1 MSTHEHEHH
10 PVEPPVH
17 DDYGP
22 PDPEELA
29 LTTPGTH
36 AENLDQETVS
46 ERGDLV
52 PPETPPAELDEQLTP
67 DSDGPDAGSPGLG
80 RGAEEVP
87 EAVKARTARTTSRP
101 VGRQVGRGVEW
112 VRPTDLMARRGAT
125 VAGRGIH
132 FQTALSQKTR
142 HGITVGARRV
152 GDRAG
157 RLAPLSAFGRGQA
170 QSVPGRSA
178 VGMS

>member
-1 MSTHEHEHH
+1 MSTHEHEHD
-10 PVEPPVH
+10 PVAPPVH

-52 PPETPPAELDEQLTP
+52 PPKAPVEELDEQFAP
-67 DSDGPDAGSPGLG
+67 DVEGPAAGSPGLG
-80 RGAEEVP
+80 EGVDGVP

-112 VRPTDLMARRGAT
+112 VRPTDLMARRGAM

-142 HGITVGARRV
+142 HSISVGARHV
-152 GDRAG
+152 GDRAA
-157 RLAPLSAFGRGQA
+157 RLAPLSAFGRGRA

>member
-1 MSTHEHEHH
+1 MSTHEHEHD
-10 PVEPPVH
+10 PVEPPVL

-22 PDPEELA
+22 PDPEELTLSA
-29 LTTPGTH
+29 H

-52 PPETPPAELDEQLTP
+52 PPETPAEELNEQLAP
-67 DSDGPDAGSPGLG
+67 DIDGPDAGFPELDE
-80 RGAEEVP
+80 GAEGVP
-87 EAVKARTARTTSRP
+87 EAVKARTTQVAGRP

-112 VRPTDLMARRGAT
+112 VRPTDLLARRGAT

-142 HGITVGARRV
+142 HGITVGTRRV
-152 GDRAG
+152 GDRAA
-157 RLAPLSAFGRGQA
+157 RLAPLSAFGHGRGQ
-170 QSVPGRSA
+170 SVSGRSA

>member
-1 MSTHEHEHH
+1 MSTHEHEHY

-22 PDPEELA
+22 PDPEELT
-29 LTTPGTH
+29 LTTANRH
-36 AENLDQETVS
+36 MENTSRPAVS
-46 ERGDLV
+46 ERGDLA
-52 PPETPPAELDEQLTP
+52 PPKAPVQELDEQL
-67 DSDGPDAGSPGLG
+67 APGLDG
-80 RGAEEVP
+80 AAAEAPGLDDGAEGVP
-87 EAVKARTARTTSRP
+87 DAVKARTARATSRP

-112 VRPTDLMARRGAT
+112 LRPTDLLARHSAT

-142 HGITVGARRV
+142 HGITVGTRRV
-152 GDRAG
+152 GDRAA
-157 RLAPLSAFGRGQA
+157 RLAPLSAFGHGRGQV
-170 QSVPGRSA
+170 VPGRSA

>member
-1 MSTHEHEHH
+1 MNTHEHEQH
-10 PVEPPVH
+10 PLEPPVH

-29 LTTPGTH
+29 LTTPDHPT
-36 AENLDQETVS
+36 ENLDQEAVG

-52 PPETPPAELDEQLTP
+52 PPEMPPEGLDEQLAP
-67 DSDGPDAGSPGLG
+67 DIDGATAGSLG
-80 RGAEEVP
+80 MGEGA
-87 EAVKARTARTTSRP
+87 EAVKARTARTTGRP
-101 VGRQVGRGVEW
+101 VGRRVGRGVEW
-112 VRPTDLMARRGAT
+112 VRPTDLLARRGAT

-142 HGITVGARRV
+142 HGISVGARRV

-157 RLAPLSAFGRGQA
+157 RLAPLSAFGRGRSQV
-170 QSVPGRSA
+170 VPGRSA

>member
-1 MSTHEHEHH
+1 MSTHEHD
-10 PVEPPVH
+10 PVEPPVL

-29 LTTPGTH
+29 LTRPDRH
-36 AENLDQETVS
+36 MEDISRPTVS
-46 ERGDLV
+46 EGDLAPREAPV
-52 PPETPPAELDEQLTP
+52 QELDEQPTP
-67 DSDGPDAGSPGLG
+67 DVEGPEGGSPGVG
-80 RGAEEVP
+80 EGAEGVP
-87 EAVKARTARTTSRP
+87 DAVKARTARAASRP

-112 VRPTDLMARRGAT
+112 VRPTDLLARRGAT

-142 HGITVGARRV
+142 HGITVSTRRV
-152 GDRAG
+152 GDRAA
-157 RLAPLSAFGRGQA
+157 RLAPLSAFGHGRGQ
-170 QSVPGRSA
+170 SVSGRSA

>member
-1 MSTHEHEHH
+1 MNAHEHEHN

-29 LTTPGTH
+29 LTTPDRH
-36 AENLDQETVS
+36 MEAPSRPAVN
-46 ERGDLV
+46 ERGDLAPTEI
-52 PPETPPAELDEQLTP
+52 PPEELDEHFTP
-67 DSDGPDAGSPGLG
+67 DLHETAAGSPGLDE
-80 RGAEEVP
+80 GAEGVP
-87 EAVKARTARTTSRP
+87 EAAKARTARTTSRP

-125 VAGRGIH
+125 IAGRGIH
-132 FQTALSQKTR
+132 FHTALSYRTR
-142 HGITVGARRV
+142 HGISVGARHV